1 MVLGFC
7 PGFRQGSINGPVASM
22 IALVARPR
30 LDWDAAHAIECAGE
44 PEDPSDL
51 NFPAVVG
58 VRRAALSRLYGL
70 GFGTVTIISA
80 V

>member
-7 PGFRQGSINGPVASM
+7 PGSRQGSINDPVASM
-22 IALVARPR
+22 VALVARAR

-44 PEDPSDL
+44 LKDPSDL

-58 VRRAALSRLYGL
+58 VSCLPTLRL
-70 GFGTVTIISA
+70 GFGPVTA